1 MLSVA
6 WLLCSVRRAAT
17 RWLAAPLLAAVLGG
31 HGALAMTIEVHGTR
45 VFATGMVGEDGDLQR
60 FTEALATPGLSDVV
74 LVNSP
79 GGQLR
84 TALAMARLIEQ
95 RGLRTLAAGR
105 CMSACSVLFMA
116 GAQRQFAT
124 GVAPVM
130 TMVGIHGAHR
140 RSTKE
145 VDPALQPRLMAY
157 YKQRLGAKFDEALV
171 YQALYSLADS
181 DGFLRVRDMQRNA
194 ERERTAYF
202 CPAGSTPRKD
212 CQTHDGK
219 DALSLGVVT
228 SAETVALVLPD
239 TFKPRFVFFGRT
251 LAQEV
256 EDPMGVIRGAAQSMC
271 RRSASCP
278 AQVAQAATDWLGR
291 LESKAFALGTGRA
304 GLAWHAGA
312 TTPLIAAGRAMYACN
327 HDKNSPKLCR
337 LAAADRYDLDQ
348 FYLESEQQTLEAWT
362 RLAKTPTAAADT
374 WADEV
379 RDDGVSA
386 PTGLRIERLQEPTPL
401 RLAGVASIATGALVE
416 RMRSNTRPVL
426 IDVDLPG
433 ANMLPGAVHFWNGG
447 LGLADEALDAAYD
460 ERFRKMLAVAA
471 PDKNKPVVFYCAGP
485 NCWLAVNAALRAA
498 RAGYQDL
505 SWYRGGLASW
515 RAADLPLVQKVP
527 SAVLN

>member
-1 MLSVA
+1 MRA
-6 WLLCSVRRAAT
+6 WVVL
-17 RWLAAPLLAAVLGG
+17 LLATVLGW
-31 HGALAMTIEVHGTR
+31 HAALAMTIEVHGAR
-45 VFATGMVGEDGDLQR
+45 VFATGMVGEEGDLQR
-60 FTEALATPGLSDVV
+60 FTEALAMPGLSDVV

-95 RGLRTLAAGR
+95 RGLRTLVAGR
-105 CMSACSVLFMA
+105 CMSACSVLFLA

-157 YKQRLGAKFDEALV
+157 YRQRLGAKFDEALLQ
-171 YQALYSLADS
+171 QALYDLADS
-181 DGFLRVRDMQRNA
+181 DGFLRMREMQRNA

-228 SAETVALVLPD
+228 SSETVALVLPD
-239 TFKPRFVFFGRT
+239 AFKPKFVFFGRT

-256 EDPMGVIRGAAQSMC
+256 EQPQEVVRNAAQAMC

-278 AQVAQAATDWLGR
+278 AQVALAVTDWMGR

-312 TTPLIAAGRAMYACN
+312 TTPLIAAGRALYACN

-337 LAAADRYDLDQ
+337 LAAADRYDLYQ
-348 FYLESEQQTLEAWT
+348 FYAESEQQNPEAWA
-362 RLAKTPTAAADT
+362 RLASVSMAAAET
-374 WADEV
+374 WLDEA
-379 RDDGVSA
+379 RDDGVVA
-386 PTGLRIERLQEPTPL
+386 PSGLRPDRLQEATPT
-401 RLAGVASIATGALVE
+401 RLPGAVTVATGALVE
-416 RMRSNTRPVL
+416 RMRSTLRPVL
-426 IDVDLPG
+426 IDVDTPG
-433 ANMLPGAVHFWNGG
+433 AHMLPGALHFWNGG
-447 LGLADEALDAAYD
+447 LALVEEAQDAAYD
-460 ERFRKMLAVAA
+460 ERFRKMLALAV
-471 PDKNKPVVFYCAGP
+471 PDKNKPVVFYCAGAS
-485 NCWLAVNAALRAA
+485 CWLAVNAVLRAA

-515 RAADLPLVQKVP
+515 RAAGLPTIQKVP